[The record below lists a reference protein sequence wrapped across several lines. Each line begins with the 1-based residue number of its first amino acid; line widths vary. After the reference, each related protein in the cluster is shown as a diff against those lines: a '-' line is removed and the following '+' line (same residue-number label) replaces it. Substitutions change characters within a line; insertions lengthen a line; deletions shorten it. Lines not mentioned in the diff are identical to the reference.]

1 MITESISE
9 SVFIREIV
17 HELHNKNVAVFAG
30 AGLSKEAGYA
40 DWKGLLKD
48 IINDLGL
55 DPDEDH
61 DLNLITL
68 AQYHCNQAGGNRSQL
83 TQLILDYFSQ
93 TKNPTKNHEILAQLP
108 IQTYWTTNYDKLIE
122 IALIEAKKVP
132 DVKYSLRQLSVT
144 WPNRDVV
151 VYKMHGDVD
160 HPYDTVIL
168 KDDYES
174 YPLKMSPFIS
184 ALRGDLIEKTFL
196 FLGFSF
202 KDPNIDYILSRVRAL
217 YENHQRR
224 HYFIQRKVSKSIDE
238 TDELFKHRE
247 LKQQYFIRDL
257 KRFNIQ
263 TVLVNEY
270 EDITELLKKI
280 ATLYKR
286 SSIFIS
292 GAAEVYGSLSP
303 TDARSFLYEL
313 SKQIALNRNQNNM
326 NRKNNTNRI
335 ITGFGL
341 GVGDAVINGVLAFLN
356 DEGKTISEEYMVMR
370 PFPQFTTN
378 GISLAD
384 QRTKYRKSM
393 IELAGIAIFVYGNKL
408 GSTNNI
414 VLSEGMKQEFELC
427 KKAGVLPLPVGAT
440 GYMAEKLWDE
450 VRKDFDAYYPDAS
463 PNFKSNFE
471 KLGDKS
477 LATSYLIYIVLD
489 LIKDI
494 QRRY

>member
-9 SVFIREIV
+9 SVFIREFV

-30 AGLSKEAGYA
+30 AGLSKDAGYA

-48 IINDLGL
+48 IVNDLGL
-55 DPDEDH
+55 DLDEDH
-61 DLNLITL
+61 DLNLITI

-93 TKNPTKNHEILAQLP
+93 TKNPTENHEILAQLP

-122 IALIEAKKVP
+122 TALIEAKKVP
-132 DVKYSLRQLSVT
+132 DVKYTLRQLSVT
-144 WPNRDVV
+144 RPDRDVV

-224 HYFIQRKVSKSIDE
+224 HYFIQRKVSKSVDE
-238 TDELFKHRE
+238 TDELFKHCE

-280 ATLYKR
+280 TKFYKR

-292 GAAEVYGSLSP
+292 GAAEVYGDLSP
-303 TDARSFLYEL
+303 IDARSFLYEL
-313 SKQIALNRNQNNM
+313 SKQVALNKNQNNK

-341 GVGDAVINGVLAFLN
+341 GVGDAVINGVLAYLN
-356 DEGKTISEEYMVMR
+356 DAGKTISEEDIVMR
-370 PFPQFTTN
+370 PFPQYPTD

-393 IELAGIAIFVYGNKL
+393 IEQAGIAIFVYGNKID
-408 GSTNNI
+408 SANNI
-414 VLSEGMKQEFELC
+414 VLSEGMKEEFKLC
-427 KKAGVLPLPVGAT
+427 KDAGVLPIPVGAT
-440 GYMAEKLWDE
+440 GYMAEKLWNE
-450 VRKDFDAYYPDAS
+450 VWEDFDTCYPDAS
-463 PNFKSNFE
+463 PSFKGNFE

-477 LATSYLIYIVLD
+477 LATSYLISTILD
-489 LIKDI
+489 LIQDI
-494 QRRY
+494 QRGY

>member
-9 SVFIREIV
+9 SVFIREFV
-17 HELHNKNVAVFAG
+17 HELHNRNVAVFAG

-55 DPDEDH
+55 DLDEVH
-61 DLNLITL
+61 DLNLITI

-93 TKNPTKNHEILAQLP
+93 TKNPTENHEILAQLP

-122 IALIEAKKVP
+122 TALIEAKKVP
-132 DVKYSLRQLSVT
+132 DVKYTLRQLSVT
-144 WPNRDVV
+144 WPDRDVV

-160 HPYDTVIL
+160 HPYDAVIL

-224 HYFIQRKVSKSIDE
+224 HYFIQRKISKSVNE
-238 TDELFKHRE
+238 TEESFKHRE

-270 EDITELLKKI
+270 KDITELLKKI
-280 ATLYKR
+280 AKTYKL

-292 GAAEVYGSLSP
+292 GAAEEYGNSSP
-303 TDARSFLYEL
+303 TDAQSFLYEL
-313 SKQIALNRNQNNM
+313 SKQVAWNKNQNN

-341 GVGDAVINGVLAFLN
+341 GVGDAVINGVLAYLN
-356 DEGKTISEEYMVMR
+356 DAGKTISEEDIVMR
-370 PFPQFTTN
+370 PFPQFA
-378 GISLAD
+378 AD
-384 QRTKYRKSM
+384 RINFVDQKTKYRKSM
-393 IELAGIAIFVYGNKL
+393 IEQAGIAIFVYGNKFD
-408 GSTNNI
+408 STNNII
-414 VLSEGMKQEFELC
+414 VLSEGMKEEFELC
-427 KKAGVLPLPVGAT
+427 KGAGILPIPVGAT
-440 GYMAEKLWDE
+440 GYMAEKLWKE
-450 VRKDFDAYYPDAS
+450 VWEDFNTYYPDTS
-463 PNFKSNFE
+463 PRFKSNFK
-471 KLGDKS
+471 KLQEKS
-477 LATSYLIYIVLD
+477 LDASDLISIVLG
-489 LIKDI
+489 LIQDI
-494 QRRY
+494 QQG

>member
-1 MITESISE
+1 MVIESISE
-9 SVFIREIV
+9 SVFIREFV

-30 AGLSKEAGYA
+30 AGLSKNAGYA

-61 DLNLITL
+61 ELNLITI

-93 TKNPTKNHEILAQLP
+93 TKNPTQNHKILAQLP

-122 IALIEAKKVP
+122 TALIEAKKVP
-132 DVKYSLRQLSVT
+132 DIKYTLKQLSVT
-144 WPNRDVV
+144 RPDRDVV

-160 HPYDTVIL
+160 HPYDVVIL

-224 HYFIQRKVSKSIDE
+224 HYFIQRKVSKSVNE
-238 TDELFKHRE
+238 TDESFKHRE

-270 EDITELLKKI
+270 EDITELLMKI
-280 ATLYKR
+280 AKTYKL

-292 GAAEVYGSLSP
+292 GAAEVYGNLSSI
-303 TDARSFLYEL
+303 DARSFLYEL
-313 SKQIALNRNQNNM
+313 SKQVALNKNQNNM
-326 NRKNNTNRI
+326 NCNNNTNRI

-341 GVGDAVINGVLAFLN
+341 GVGDAVINSVLAYLN
-356 DEGKTISEEYMVMR
+356 DAGKKISEEDIVMR
-370 PFPQFTTN
+370 PFPQFTTD

-393 IELAGIAIFVYGNKL
+393 IEQAGIAIFVYGNKL
-408 GSTNNI
+408 DSANNI
-414 VLSEGMKQEFELC
+414 VLSDGMRQEFDLC
-427 KKAGVLPLPVGAT
+427 VQDGVLPLPIGAT
-440 GYMAEKLWDE
+440 GYMAEDIWKE
-450 VRKDFDAYYPDAS
+450 VWNNFEIFYPNAS
-463 PNFKSNFE
+463 PRFKGNFE
-471 KLGDKS
+471 KLGDKC
-477 LATSYLIYIVLD
+477 LTTSDLVSTILD
-489 LIKDI
+489 LIQDI
-494 QRRY
+494 QQG